1 VPAVPAFVY
10 RTGEYTAGGVIGYP
24 LTQLSEE
31 VAFIAYHLHWPQA
44 EIMQMEHA
52 DRRQWVQEIS
62 SMNRRMN
69 GD

>member
-1 VPAVPAFVY
+1 MSACFQKGGDCA
-10 RTGEYTAGGVIGYP
+10 RGGVVGYP
-24 LTQLSEE
+24 LPHLSEE
-31 VAFIAYHLHWPQA
+31 VAFVAYHLHWPQT

-62 SMNRRMN
+62 TMNRRMN